1 MLLSFVKRLNIKVAE
16 RRLAGR
22 EEELARQREEE
33 DTSVLSIDQVL
44 MDASL
49 PDLSL
54 NDQIQTNQFL

>member
-33 DTSVLSIDQVL
+33 ETKLEREVR
-44 MDASL
+44 
-49 PDLSL
+49 
-54 NDQIQTNQFL
+54 